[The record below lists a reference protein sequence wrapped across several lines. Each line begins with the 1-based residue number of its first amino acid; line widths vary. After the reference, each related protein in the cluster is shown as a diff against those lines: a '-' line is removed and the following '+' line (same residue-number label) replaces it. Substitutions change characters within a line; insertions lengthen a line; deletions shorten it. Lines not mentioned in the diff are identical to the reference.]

1 MKYKIIIR
9 INRHYSEN
17 YFNNRN
23 NFNSY
28 SYQKINP
35 KKQIPRWDKLYQL
48 DKKKRETLKLKE
60 QKIQE
65 EKNRKEIEECTFKPI
80 INKNSEYINKQYY
93 SNNEDSNKEK
103 VSKFFSRQQNW
114 NRKKIEKIEGL
125 TKGEENKELNEC
137 RFQPKIVKKILNL

>member
-1 MKYKIIIR
+1 M

-17 YFNNRN
+17 YLFNRN

-137 RFQPKIVKKILNL
+137 RFQPKIVKKY

>member
-1 MKYKIIIR
+1 M

-17 YFNNRN
+17 YLFNRN

-103 VSKFFSRQQNW
+103 VSKFFSRQQNRK
-114 NRKKIEKIEGL
+114 RKKIEKIEGL

-137 RFQPKIVKKILNL
+137 RFQPKIVKKY

>member
-1 MKYKIIIR
+1 M

-17 YFNNRN
+17 YLFNRN

-65 EKNRKEIEECTFKPI
+65 EKNKKEIEECTFKPI

>member
-1 MKYKIIIR
+1 M
-9 INRHYSEN
+9 INRYYSEN
-17 YFNNRN
+17 YLFNRN

-80 INKNSEYINKQYY
+80 INKNSEYINKKYY

-137 RFQPKIVKKILNL
+137 RFQPKIVKKY

>member
-1 MKYKIIIR
+1 M
-9 INRHYSEN
+9 INRYYSEN
-17 YFNNRN
+17 YLFNRN

>member
-1 MKYKIIIR
+1 M

-17 YFNNRN
+17 YLFNRN

-125 TKGEENKELNEC
+125 TKGAENKELNEC
-137 RFQPKIVKKILNL
+137 RFQPKIVKKY

>member
-1 MKYKIIIR
+1 M
-9 INRHYSEN
+9 INRYYSEN
-17 YFNNRN
+17 YLFNRN

-137 RFQPKIVKKILNL
+137 RFQPKIVKKY

>member
-1 MKYKIIIR
+1 M

-17 YFNNRN
+17 YLFNRN

>member
-1 MKYKIIIR
+1 M

-17 YFNNRN
+17 YLFNRN

-48 DKKKRETLKLKE
+48 DKKKRETLKIKE

-137 RFQPKIVKKILNL
+137 RFQPKIVKKY

>member
-1 MKYKIIIR
+1 M

-17 YFNNRN
+17 YLFNRN

-93 SNNEDSNKEK
+93 
-103 VSKFFSRQQNW
+103 
-114 NRKKIEKIEGL
+114 
-125 TKGEENKELNEC
+125 
-137 RFQPKIVKKILNL
+137 

>member
-1 MKYKIIIR
+1 M
-9 INRHYSEN
+9 INRYYSEN
-17 YFNNRN
+17 YLFNRN

-103 VSKFFSRQQNW
+103 VSKFFSRQQNQ

-137 RFQPKIVKKILNL
+137 RFQPKIVKKY